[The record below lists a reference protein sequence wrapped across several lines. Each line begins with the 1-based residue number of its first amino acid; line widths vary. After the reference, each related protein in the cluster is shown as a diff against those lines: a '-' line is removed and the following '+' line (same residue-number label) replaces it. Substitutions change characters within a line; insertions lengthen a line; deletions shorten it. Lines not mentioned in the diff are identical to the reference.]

1 MAKIVIDN
9 SPATSRKIFERT
21 SFPNIEISE
30 LDFPAKVKIG
40 NNPPV
45 FKAILERVSFPD
57 VEIIQPNRGVNI
69 NSILPFRIRFT
80 AIQIPASIGN
90 VPAIPLQIIG
100 FSNYI
105 L

>member
-1 MAKIVIDN
+1 MANVSIN
-9 SPATSRKIFERT
+9 
-21 SFPNIEISE
+21 
-30 LDFPAKVKIG
+30 

-45 FKAILERVSFPD
+45 FTNTVERVFFPS
-57 VEIIQPNRGVNI
+57 VEITGPNRGISI

-90 VPAIPLQIIG
+90 VPAIPLQVIG